1 MGEMIKVTM
10 PKWGL
15 SMVKGTVNDWVVEE
29 GEEVEKGQELV
40 EIETDKIANVLE
52 SPGEGVLYLIVAQPG
67 EVLPVSALL
76 GVITQGRLMRRS
88 WRVTLPK
95 HRPQQR
101 QQRQMR
107 LRIP

>member
-52 SPGEGVLYLIVAQPG
+52 SPGEGVLYRIAPNL
-67 EVLPVSALL
+67 EMSY
-76 GVITQGRLMRRS
+76 RF
-88 WRVTLPK
+88 
-95 HRPQQR
+95 QR
-101 QQRQMR
+101 YWG
-107 LRIP
+107 

>member
-15 SMVKGTVNDWVVEE
+15 SMVKGTVNDWVVDE

-52 SPGEGVLYLIVAQPG
+52 SPGEGCSTESSLNLAKFCLFQ
-67 EVLPVSALL
+67 LC
-76 GVITQGRLMRRS
+76 
-88 WRVTLPK
+88 
-95 HRPQQR
+95 
-101 QQRQMR
+101 
-107 LRIP
+107 

>member
-52 SPGEGVLYLIVAQPG
+52 SPGSAAPG
-67 EVLPVSALL
+67 PPV
-76 GVITQGRLMRRS
+76 GR
-88 WRVTLPK
+88 
-95 HRPQQR
+95 
-101 QQRQMR
+101 
-107 LRIP
+107 